1 MTSYQALL
9 EPLKLRNL
17 TLRNRIVSTAHAPG
31 YGVQSVPMDRY
42 RLYHEE
48 KAKGGVG
55 LTMIGGST
63 AVSPDAS
70 TAFGQLSMVDDRV
83 IPYVK
88 TLAEGVKSHG
98 AAIFCQIS
106 HPGRRGRWDTGSWLP
121 AVGPSHTREPEHRS
135 FPKEMEDWDV
145 ERILA
150 DYEAA
155 ARRCR
160 AAGLDGVELL
170 FAGGQLVGQFLSP
183 AVNERT
189 DEYGGSLENRLRFPL
204 EVIAAVRRGMGDNHV
219 VGVRMTSDEF
229 FAEGLDHAQCIQ
241 IAQSLAGKG
250 DIDYLSVMASNVY
263 DWRLSSL
270 SMPSMNAPLAPYL
283 QLAGDVKAAV
293 SVPVLHAG
301 RILDL
306 ATAARAVEEGVIDL
320 VGMTRA
326 QIADPHMVRKLIE
339 RREDQIRPCVGA
351 NYCINRLYAG
361 GEALCIQNAATGRE
375 ETMPHVIARA
385 ADRKSVVVV
394 GGGPAGLEAARVCG
408 ERGHRVTL
416 IESEPEV
423 GGQINIAGKLEWRN
437 ALSTI
442 PLWLEQQCRRL
453 EVDMWLGYT
462 ADVAMVERFEPDV
475 VIVATGG
482 YPNAGP
488 IEGDEHVLTTWDVL
502 SGRVEIGESVLM
514 FDDQGADSGMSC
526 AEYLAEKGAKL
537 EVATPERHLGVEVGS
552 TTFPIYLGRLYER
565 GTKVSTD
572 RRLMRVESKGNSLV
586 ATLRNEYTLQEETRE
601 VDQVVSDHGTL
612 PNADLYFDL
621 KSRSTNNGAI
631 DYHALVA
638 GKPQT
643 IESNPDGKYK
653 VFRVGDAVAG
663 RNIHAAMFDSLRLC
677 KDL

>member
-31 YGVQSVPMDRY
+31 YGVQSVPTDRY

-88 TLAEGVKSHG
+88 TLVEGVKSHG

-121 AVGPSHTREPEHRS
+121 AVGPSHVREPEHRS
-135 FPKEMEDWDV
+135 FPKEMEEWDIA
-145 ERILA
+145 RILD

-155 ARRCR
+155 ARRCK

-189 DEYGGSLENRLRFPL
+189 DSYGGSLENRLRFPL
-204 EVIAAVRRGMGDNHV
+204 EVIKAVRRGMGDNLV

-229 FAEGLDHAQCIQ
+229 FAGGLDHAQCIQ

-270 SMPSMNAPLAPYL
+270 SMPSMDAPLAPYL
-283 QLAGDVKAAV
+283 KLAGDVKAAV

-306 ATAARAVEEGVIDL
+306 ATAARAVEEGVLDL

-385 ADRKSVVVV
+385 AEQKRVVVV

-408 ERGHRVTL
+408 ERGHIVTL
-416 IESEPEV
+416 IEAEPQV
-423 GGQINIAGKLEWRN
+423 GGQINIAGKVEWRS
-437 ALSTI
+437 ALTTI

-462 ADVAMVERFEPDV
+462 ADVAMVERFNPDI

-482 YPNAGP
+482 YPNAGA

-502 SGRVEIGESVLM
+502 GGRVEVGERVLM
-514 FDDQGADSGMSC
+514 FDDQGADSGISC
-526 AEYLAEKGAKL
+526 AEYLSEKGTKL

-565 GTKVSTD
+565 GTKISPD
-572 RRLMRVESKGNSLV
+572 RRLLRVESKGNQLH
-586 ATLRNEYTLQEETRE
+586 ATLRNEYTLEEETRE

-612 PNADLYFDL
+612 PNADLYFEL
-621 KSRSTNNGAI
+621 KARSTNNGAV

-653 VFRVGDAVAG
+653 LFRVGDAIAG

-677 KDL
+677 KDF